1 MSKKPRNERSEKAK
15 TNSKWTSNEDYK
27 SNYDRIFGPK
37 VSLPDAEE
45 ECETCQGTGEV
56 TEPGGVS
63 YGAVPCPDCKQEK
76 PK

>member
-37 VSLPDAEE
+37 VSPPTADKDCTICFGSGIDDRNSHLYGIGD
-45 ECETCQGTGEV
+45 CQCLKRE
-56 TEPGGVS
+56 
-63 YGAVPCPDCKQEK
+63 Q